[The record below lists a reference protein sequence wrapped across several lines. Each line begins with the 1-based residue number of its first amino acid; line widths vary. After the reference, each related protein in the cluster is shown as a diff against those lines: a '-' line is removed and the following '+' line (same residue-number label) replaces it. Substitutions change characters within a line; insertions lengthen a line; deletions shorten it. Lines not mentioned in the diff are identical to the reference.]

1 MTVLSA
7 VKTSSAIKSSPLVA
21 KTAAVAR
28 DVAAQHA
35 SDVDI
40 KSRFPAETFAALRDA
55 KLLSAAVPKSHGGE
69 GAGLLELGAQCAALA
84 QGCGSS
90 GMVLAMHH
98 IQVACIARH
107 GAGTAYFDRYMK
119 ENLVA
124 RQEVVASITSEN
136 GTFGDTR
143 SSICAV
149 QVDGDRMSLE
159 KDATT
164 VSYGAHAD
172 AQLVTCRRAPDAQAN
187 DQVLV
192 LFEKGN
198 YTLDQNGTWDTLGMR
213 GTCSPGAK
221 FAGKG
226 GAEQILPGSFA
237 DSSAQTMV
245 PYSHVLWSA
254 LWSGIA
260 ADAIGRAAAF
270 VRGEARK
277 RPGVVPSNATRLARA
292 HVDLQSMRN
301 NWEACAIAFDEMTA
315 ENETAAR
322 DELGSMGWALRLNQL
337 KMACSEMGPRLVHEA
352 LQIIGI
358 LGYKND
364 SKFSVGRHYRD
375 LLSAALMISN
385 ERIAQKS
392 ASMLLVFKDD

>member
-1 MTVLSA
+1 MTDRTRIDGQAAFV
-7 VKTSSAIKSSPLVA
+7 TGGGGGIGRAIALRLA
-21 KTAAVAR
+21 EAGA
-28 DVAAQHA
+28 DVAIFDIFAERAEEAAARVRERGQQA
-35 SDVDI
+35 IAIAGDVMD
-40 KSRFPAETFAALRDA
+40 SEALRAA

-107 GAGTAYFDRYMK
+107 GAGTAYFDRYMR

-149 QVDGDRMSLE
+149 QVNGDRMTLE

-192 LFEKGN
+192 LFEKGH

-221 FAGKG
+221 FAGS
-226 GAEQILPGSFA
+226 GAADQILPGSFA

-254 LWSGIA
+254 LWSGIGTFVILKIVGTLVPLRVRA
-260 ADAIGRAAAF
+260 EDEIIGLD
-270 VRGEARK
+270 VSQHG
-277 RPGVVPSNATRLARA
+277 
-292 HVDLQSMRN
+292 
-301 NWEACAIAFDEMTA
+301 
-315 ENETAAR
+315 
-322 DELGSMGWALRLNQL
+322 
-337 KMACSEMGPRLVHEA
+337 EA
-352 LQIIGI
+352 LQ
-358 LGYKND
+358 
-364 SKFSVGRHYRD
+364 
-375 LLSAALMISN
+375 
-385 ERIAQKS
+385 
-392 ASMLLVFKDD
+392 